1 MLDIYIYENEQL
13 LEKLESLFLV
23 CEKNE
28 SFSSEQVADIFRILH
43 TIKGSSA
50 MMNFDNIAN
59 LSHSLEDLFDYLREN
74 EIREED
80 HQQVCD
86 YGFQALDIIN
96 AEMVKIQN
104 NDLPD
109 GNADSLINEIK
120 ELHTI
125 LTNRKT
131 PSLTEVNTS
140 ISQADIPFPYEDGHC
155 YKATIRFQN
164 DCKMESIRALGVV
177 KAVETLCYNIITL
190 PKDLL
195 EESSSNEIAL
205 NGFTL
210 YMLSAEPKDELLN
223 IIQKTFFI
231 EDLEFE
237 ELDESEVSNV
247 FNISKTVTEETNTED
262 ATAEKETSDKV
273 VAEKTA
279 QKTIAADHMN
289 THKQSFMSVNL
300 NKLDSLMD
308 IVGEIVIAESTVTK
322 NPELTK
328 LQLESFEK
336 TTRQLHKL
344 TDELQDLVMSLRMV
358 PVSGI
363 FRKMERIVRDMS
375 SKINKKAELIIV
387 GEDTELDKNVLDNLA
402 DPLMHIIRNSM
413 DHGLEPAEER
423 ISKGKNPVGEIRLE
437 ARNAGG
443 NVTILASD
451 DGRGLN
457 KEKLIEK
464 GIQKGLIKKP
474 KSEVSDSEAYSL
486 IFSPGF
492 STKTDVTEFSGRG
505 VGMDVALENIKR
517 MGGSVFVDSKP
528 DEGMRVQIRIPL
540 TLAIIDGMQVSVGDQ
555 SYIIPVLAI
564 KQCFKPNKK
573 DLFFDTNGNE
583 NIYIRGNC
591 YPIVRLYKLFDI
603 DTAITECENG
613 ILILVENESETYC
626 IFVDN
631 LVGEQQAVVK
641 PIPLYISKTLGH
653 IKSITGCTILGDG
666 SISLIVDING
676 LSR

>member
-74 EIREED
+74 EIRQDD

-86 YGFQALDIIN
+86 FGFQALDIIN

-120 ELHTI
+120 ELHAI

-131 PSLTEVNTS
+131 PSPKEVNTS
-140 ISQADIPFPYEDGHC
+140 TQANKASSYTDGHC
-155 YKATIRFQN
+155 YKATIRFQS

-177 KAVETLCYNIITL
+177 KAVENLCYDIITS
-190 PKDLL
+190 PQDLL
-195 EESSSNEIAL
+195 EETSSDEIAL

-210 YMLSAEPKDELLN
+210 YMLSGESKEELLN
-223 IIQKTFFI
+223 LLQKTLFL
-231 EDLEFE
+231 ENLEFE
-237 ELDESEVSNV
+237 ELDETEASSIFKTTNNTSTDTGILAKKTTEVE
-247 FNISKTVTEETNTED
+247 TTNT
-262 ATAEKETSDKV
+262 V
-273 VAEKTA
+273 
-279 QKTIAADHMN
+279 
-289 THKQSFMSVNL
+289 KQNFMSVNL
-300 NKLDSLMD
+300 NKLDMLMD
-308 IVGEIVIAESTVTK
+308 IVGEIVITESTVTK
-322 NPELTK
+322 NPEITK

-336 TTRQLHKL
+336 TSRQLHKL
-344 TDELQDLVMSLRMV
+344 TDELQDIVMSIRMI
-358 PVSGI
+358 PVSAT
-363 FRKMERIVRDMS
+363 FHKMERIVRDMI
-375 SKINKKAELIIV
+375 SKVNKKAKLTII
-387 GEDTELDKNVLDNLA
+387 GEDTELDKNILDNLA

-413 DHGLEPAEER
+413 DHGLESSEER
-423 ISKGKNPVGEIRLE
+423 INNGKDPVGEIILE
-437 ARNAGG
+437 ARNTGG
-443 NVTILASD
+443 NVMIIISD
-451 DGRGLN
+451 DGRGLD
-457 KEKLIEK
+457 KDKLIQKGIEK
-464 GIQKGLIKKP
+464 GLVKKP
-474 KSEVSDSEAYSL
+474 KAEVTDQEAYSL
-486 IFSPGF
+486 IFTPGF
-492 STKTDVTEFSGRG
+492 STKQEVTEFSGRG
-505 VGMDVALENIKR
+505 VGMDVAMKNIKQI
-517 MGGSVFVDSKP
+517 GGSVSVNSTP
-528 DEGMRVQIRIPL
+528 GQGMSVQIRIPL
-540 TLAIIDGMQVSVGDQ
+540 TLAIIEGMQVSVGDQ

-564 KQCFKPNKK
+564 KECFKPNKK
-573 DLFFDTNGNE
+573 DMFSDTDGNE
-583 NIYIRGNC
+583 NIHIRGNC
-591 YPIVRLYKLFDI
+591 YPIVRLHKLFDI
-603 DTAITECENG
+603 DTDITECEDG
-613 ILILVENESETYC
+613 ILVLVENESETYC

-641 PIPLYISKTLGH
+641 PMPLYISKTLGH

-666 SISLIVDING
+666 SICLIVDING